1 LSEELLDEGIDNYA
15 NSERFTAADKIAL
28 RYSELMSTKPEAV
41 DDAFFDELR
50 RYYSED
56 EFVELGVFIGLSN
69 YHYSSR

>member
-56 EFVELGVFIGLSN
+56 EIVELGVFIGLSN